1 MRRTSHRI
9 MRPVPAKETDAE
21 EHNFPSWLRKV
32 SKPEPEPEP
41 TVVETI
47 AEAPVKVASAVAGAT
62 KSGAKMTVDAAA
74 AAAMAPV
81 KGAGKLA
88 EAVGLKKIPLCDDC
102 GEKRN
107 VCVCDTDEE
116 TGGNK
121 AEEKSE
127 SATLNWNQFRAMH
140 RGSSNA
146 VVSQLWKDYKR
157 ERYDPYADKSLPPPL
172 PEKKIRVA

>member
-9 MRPVPAKETDAE
+9 GRPAE
-21 EHNFPSWLRKV
+21 KGEEDYGNFPAWFTRKLQ
-32 SKPEPEPEP
+32 KPEPEPEP

-47 AEAPVKVASAVAGAT
+47 AEAPVKVASAVVGAT

-74 AAAMAPV
+74 AVAMAPV
-81 KGAGKLA
+81 KGASKLA
-88 EAVGLKKIPLCDDC
+88 EAVGLKKIPLCDEC
-102 GEKRN
+102 GEKAN
-107 VCVCDTDEE
+107 ACVCDTDE
-116 TGGNK
+116 TGGNE
-121 AEEKSE
+121 AEEESE

-157 ERYDPYADKSLPPPL
+157 ERYDPYSDKSLPPPL